1 MTSRLCFSTMLVA
14 SAVVL
19 AGTAAHASEVNFCNA
34 DDGLCI
40 KAWVENAS
48 AALVTSVDITEER
61 GDDSCDGGLKKTQKQ
76 NMVGGA
82 SAAEGAEFAFYA
94 KSNCKYK
101 IKFKT
106 TDGCTGDKVQHL
118 KPSDFADDYNVVKL
132 INTCGTLNAK
142 KSKNRSVYD

>member
-1 MTSRLCFSTMLVA
+1 MTACSCFTRLLIAST
-14 SAVVL
+14 L
-19 AGTAAHASEVNFCNA
+19 ALTGAAAQASEVNFCSSEE
-34 DDGLCI
+34 GICT

-48 AALVTSVDITEER
+48 SALVTSVDITEEH
-61 GDDSCDGGLKKTQKQ
+61 GDDSCDGGLKKTQEQ

-94 KSNCKYK
+94 KKNCKYK

-118 KPSDFADDYNVVKL
+118 KPSDFADEYNVVKL
-132 INTCGTLNAK
+132 INACGTLNAK
-142 KSKNRSVYD
+142 KSKQRSVYD